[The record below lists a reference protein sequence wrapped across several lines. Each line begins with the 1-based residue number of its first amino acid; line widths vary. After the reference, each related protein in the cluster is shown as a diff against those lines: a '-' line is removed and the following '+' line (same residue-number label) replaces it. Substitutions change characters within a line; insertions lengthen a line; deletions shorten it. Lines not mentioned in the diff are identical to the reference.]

1 MTRTSLTRAVAVMLL
16 AVGAANATR
25 AAQPVPDQEA
35 MRERLQSMTPE
46 QRAAAKEKMRE
57 RWASMTPA
65 QREAAKKRFAERHPD
80 AGQHVQKRQGAP
92 APAAAASTGG

>member
-1 MTRTSLTRAVAVMLL
+1 MTRTLLSRAVAVMLL
-16 AVGAANATR
+16 AAGAVTVAM
-25 AAQPVPDQEA
+25 AAQPVPDREA

-65 QREAAKKRFAERHPD
+65 QQEAAKKRFAERHPD
-80 AGQHVQKRQGAP
+80 AGQRLQQRQRAP
-92 APAAAASTGG
+92 APAAAASAAN